1 MKLEF
6 REVYVKIF
14 DDSYIR
20 LRRCIKLRIKAIKL
34 CEDKIETFSASMK
47 SHGKNSLKFDDVQ
60 AESIN
65 IADQL

>member
-20 LRRCIKLRIKAIKL
+20 LRRCIKLRIKAIKI
-34 CEDKIETFSASMK
+34 CEEKIETVSQSMK
-47 SHGKNSLKFDDVQ
+47 SAGKHSLKYEDVH
-60 AESIN
+60 ADNMN
-65 IADQL
+65 IAD